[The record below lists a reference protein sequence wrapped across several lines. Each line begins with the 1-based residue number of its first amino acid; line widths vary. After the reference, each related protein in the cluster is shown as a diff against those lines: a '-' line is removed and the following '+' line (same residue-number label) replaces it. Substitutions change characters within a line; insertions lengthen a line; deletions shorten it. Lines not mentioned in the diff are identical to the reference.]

1 MTFKLQPLPFAMDA
15 LSPYISE
22 ETLEYHYGKHHRA
35 YVSKLN
41 ELIVGTKFADMS
53 LTEIIMQADGA
64 IFNNA
69 AQVFNHDFYWQSL
82 TGDQDELDEHV
93 GDLLDDTFGSL
104 DDFKEEFTKKA
115 CAQFGSGWAWLI
127 LNNKEELEIV
137 TTSNADTPLRHGQK
151 PLLTCDVWEH
161 AYYIDTRNSR
171 PDYLKNYWEV
181 VNLNF
186 IKECLDA

>member
-1 MTFKLQPLPFAMDA
+1 MTFELQPLPFAMDA
-15 LSPYISE
+15 LSPHISE

-35 YVSKLN
+35 YVTKLN
-41 ELIVGTKFADMS
+41 ELVAGTEFADMS
-53 LTEIIMQADGA
+53 LTDIIMKADGA

-82 TGDQDELDEHV
+82 TGEAYELDEHAR
-93 GDLLDDTFGSL
+93 DLLDETFGSVEN
-104 DDFKEEFTKKA
+104 FKTEFTKKA
-115 CAQFGSGWAWLI
+115 CGQFGSGWAWLV
-127 LNNKEELEIV
+127 LNKQEELEIM
-137 TTSNADTPLRHGQK
+137 TTSNADNPLRHGLK

-181 VNLNF
+181 CNLNF
-186 IKECLDA
+186 IKTCLDA